1 LVTTGTERREGREL
15 YIKKGER
22 YMDRQIDK
30 KLPNSGTKQVRV
42 DQEYHRQL
50 KIRASRQ
57 RESIKALLEDAIGE
71 LLSQAPKSDE

>member
-1 LVTTGTERREGREL
+1 
-15 YIKKGER
+15 
-22 YMDRQIDK
+22 MDRQIDK